1 MRTAI
6 VIAYY
11 RGKVAKP
18 MEGLGAMVAVGLD
31 PDEVTSKWLG
41 QHMQPQSLRSNAR
54 QLWMVR
60 LPRPEGY
67 LQGERPTAEV
77 KRIF

>member
-1 MRTAI
+1 MAAYAARAISMRTAI

-18 MEGLGAMVAVGLD
+18 MEGLGAMA
-31 PDEVTSKWLG
+31 
-41 QHMQPQSLRSNAR
+41 LRSNAR

-67 LQGERPTAEV
+67 LQGRFEGQYREVERF
-77 KRIF
+77 R